1 MTPEIDEPHLKP
13 AVTRRTW
20 MITFSDLISLLL
32 AFFVLLF
39 SMYSVKFDRWQ
50 STVDSL
56 SEALNP
62 RRADAVAP
70 FTSPFN
76 IGKVS
81 QKRVIDLDYLA
92 TLLQQSLKSD
102 ALLAESQIMRR
113 ADRLIV
119 AVPGDLLFDPGRA
132 VLSEKARNAI
142 FNLGGIL
149 RSLGNQIGVNGH
161 SDPVPLTSSEYASN
175 WELSLARAAAVANS
189 LRRSGYEKDIVAYGF
204 ADSRYDE
211 LPRMNEAERQA
222 LARRVD
228 VVVFATAGTP

>member
-1 MTPEIDEPHLKP
+1 MDLETDDTRPKP
-13 AVTRRTW
+13 VMTRRTW

-50 STVDSL
+50 STVESL

-62 RRADAVAP
+62 RRADAIAP

-76 IGKVS
+76 IAKVS
-81 QKRVIDLDYLA
+81 RKRVFDLDYLA
-92 TLLQQSLKSD
+92 TLLQQSFNGD
-102 ALLAESQIMRR
+102 ALLAESHIMRR
-113 ADRLIV
+113 PDRLIV
-119 AVPGDLLFDPGRA
+119 ALPGDLLFDPGRA
-132 VLSEKARNAI
+132 VLTQGARDAI

-161 SDPVPLTSSEYASN
+161 SDPAPVNNPEYASN
-175 WELSLARAAAVANS
+175 WELSLARAAAVANA
-189 LRRSGYEKDIVAYGF
+189 LRRSGYEKEIVAYGF

-211 LPRMNEAERQA
+211 LPPMNVNRRHA

-228 VVVFATAGTP
+228 IVIFATAGSP

>member
-1 MTPEIDEPHLKP
+1 MSHETDAPHLKP

-62 RRADAVAP
+62 RRVDAVAP
-70 FTSPFN
+70 FPSPLN

-81 QKRVIDLDYLA
+81 RKRIIDLDYLA

-102 ALLAESQIMRR
+102 AVLAESHIMRR
-113 ADRLIV
+113 GDRLIV
-119 AVPGDLLFDPGRA
+119 ALPGDLLFDPGRA
-132 VLSEKARNAI
+132 VLSEQARGAL

-149 RSLGNQIGVNGH
+149 RSLGNRIGVNGH
-161 SDPVPLTSSEYASN
+161 TDPAPLASPEYASN
-175 WELSLARAAAVANS
+175 WELSLGRAAAVANA
-189 LRRSGYEKDIVAYGF
+189 LRRSGYEQEIAAYGF

-211 LPRMNEAERQA
+211 LPPMIEAERRA

-228 VVVFATAGTP
+228 IVVFASAATP

>member
-1 MTPEIDEPHLKP
+1 MNRETAGFPMKP

-62 RRADAVAP
+62 KRADAVAP
-70 FTSPFN
+70 FPSPFN

-81 QKRVIDLDYLA
+81 RKRIIDLDYLA

-102 ALLAESQIMRR
+102 ALLVESHIMRR

-119 AVPGDLLFDPGRA
+119 ALPGDLLFDPGRA
-132 VLSEKARNAI
+132 VLSERSRDAV

-149 RSLGNQIGVNGH
+149 RSLGNRIGVNGH
-161 SDPVPLTSSEYASN
+161 SDPTQLNSPEYASN
-175 WELSLARAAAVANS
+175 WELSLARAAAVANT

-204 ADSRYDE
+204 ADGRYRD
-211 LPRMNEAERQA
+211 LPPMNEAQRRA

-228 VVVFATAGTP
+228 IVVFATAEAP

>member
-1 MTPEIDEPHLKP
+1 MGLEADNQPRQQ
-13 AVTRRTW
+13 AVTRQAW
-20 MITFSDLISLLL
+20 LITFSDLISLML

-39 SMYSVKFDRWQ
+39 SMYSVKHDRWQ

-62 RRADAVAP
+62 RRVDAVAP
-70 FTSPFN
+70 FPSVFN

-81 QKRVIDLDYLA
+81 RKRVIDLDYLA
-92 TLLQQSLKSD
+92 TLLQQSFKSD
-102 ALLAESQIMRR
+102 ALLSESQLMRR
-113 ADRLIV
+113 GDRLIV
-119 AVPGDLLFDPGRA
+119 ALPGDLLFDRGHA
-132 VLSEKARNAI
+132 VLSQRARDAV

-149 RSLGNQIGVNGH
+149 RTLDNQIGVNGH
-161 SDPVPLTSSEYASN
+161 SDPAPLTSPVYTSN
-175 WELSLARAAAVANS
+175 WELSLARAAAVANT
-189 LRRSGYEKDIVAYGF
+189 LRRSGYEKEIVAYGF

-228 VVVFATAGTP
+228 IVVFATEGTQ

>member
-1 MTPEIDEPHLKP
+1 MNPEADGSPLKP
-13 AVTRRTW
+13 GVSRRTW

-39 SMYSVKFDRWQ
+39 SMYSVKVDRWQ

-56 SEALNP
+56 SESLNP
-62 RRADAVAP
+62 RRVDAVAP
-70 FTSPFN
+70 YPSLFN
-76 IGKVS
+76 TAKVS

-102 ALLAESQIMRR
+102 ALLAESHIMRR

-119 AVPGDLLFDPGRA
+119 ALPGDLLFDPGRA
-132 VLSEKARNAI
+132 VLSERARNAL
-142 FNLGGIL
+142 FNLGGML

-161 SDPVPLTSSEYASN
+161 SDPAPLSSPEYASN
-175 WELSLARAAAVANS
+175 WELSLARAAAAANM

-204 ADSRYDE
+204 ADSRYDD
-211 LPRMNEAERQA
+211 LPPMSEAERHA

-228 VVVFATAGTP
+228 IVVFATAGTP

>member
-1 MTPEIDEPHLKP
+1 MSLEADEPAVKP
-13 AVTRRTW
+13 VVSRGTW
-20 MITFSDLISLLL
+20 MIAFSDLVSLLL

-39 SMYSVKFDRWQ
+39 SMYSVKVDRWQ

-62 RRADAVAP
+62 KRADAVAP

-76 IGKVS
+76 IAKVS
-81 QKRVIDLDYLA
+81 RNRVIDLDYLA

-102 ALLAESQIMRR
+102 ALLAESQILRR

-119 AVPGDLLFDPGRA
+119 ALPGDLLFDPGRA
-132 VLSEKARNAI
+132 VLTPRARDAV
-142 FNLGGIL
+142 FSLGGIL

-161 SDPVPLTSSEYASN
+161 SDPVPLASPKYTSN
-175 WELSLARAAAVANS
+175 WELSLARAAAVANT
-189 LRRSGYEKDIVAYGF
+189 LRRSGYEKEIVAYGF

-211 LPRMNEAERQA
+211 LPRMNETQRHAW
-222 LARRVD
+222 ARRVD
-228 VVVFATAGTP
+228 IVVFATAGIP